1 MGGVPYIM
9 VDDAMDAVALASLQQ
24 AIEHTRLIGQSQ
36 LVGGFSATRGFG
48 IACHVDALD
57 EALRKAPFL
66 RPFVEL
72 ALQSGWRDRVRPP
85 SVVDRIGAA
94 LFHDVNALYL
104 NVLSVPPGA
113 AVERHTDATLGTVA
127 DDDRAIVPRV
137 VAALY
142 VAVPHDLEGGH
153 LRLFDGATSEPIADL
168 APRCGRL
175 VVFDGRLA
183 HEVTA
188 TTASGPRIS
197 CVAEL
202 YRLPRARLRRLPRV
216 RVQSQ
221 GFADVLRRLES
232 QVGPDDADGDD
243 IT

>member
-1 MGGVPYIM
+1 MAGVPYIV
-9 VDDAMDAVALASLQQ
+9 VDDAMDAVALSSLQQ
-24 AIEHTRLIGQSQ
+24 AIEGTRLIGQSQ

-57 EALRKAPFL
+57 DALRKAPFL
-66 RPFVEL
+66 RAFVAL
-72 ALQSGWRDRVRPP
+72 ALKQAWRDTIRPP
-85 SVVDRIGAA
+85 SVVDRVGAV

-127 DDDRAIVPRV
+127 DDDRALVPRV

-142 VAVPHDLEGGH
+142 VTVPADLGGGQ
-153 LRLFDGATSEPIADL
+153 LRLFDGVSSEPIADIT
-168 APRCGRL
+168 PQVGRL

-232 QVGPDDADGDD
+232 PVGPDDHDR
-243 IT
+243 